1 MNLVNVLKCSHLI
14 FMMKIRRLHSLQETL
29 MLDLTTIMVIRSIT
43 DTLTYTFNYR
53 QIIILLTRM
62 AKYEFFMY

>member
-1 MNLVNVLKCSHLI
+1 
-14 FMMKIRRLHSLQETL
+14 